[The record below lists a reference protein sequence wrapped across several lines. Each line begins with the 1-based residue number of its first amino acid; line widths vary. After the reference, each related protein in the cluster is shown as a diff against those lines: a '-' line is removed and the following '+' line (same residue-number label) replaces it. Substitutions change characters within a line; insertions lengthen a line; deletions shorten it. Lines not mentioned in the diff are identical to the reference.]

1 MIVAEDAYEVAE
13 PTIDSH
19 VVKMKSLKADVLVDI
34 TGAEIRGS
42 GHQEGS

>member
-19 VVKMKSLKADVLVDI
+19 VVKMKSL
-34 TGAEIRGS
+34 TRPIRES
-42 GHQEGS
+42 GGFGPD

>member
-19 VVKMKSLKADVLVDI
+19 VVKPIFYSCGGRTVQKPA
-34 TGAEIRGS
+34 
-42 GHQEGS
+42 